1 MKKYDLSSVKSFMI
15 GAAPVS
21 PELQAALATVFPH
34 ASIGQGFGTSH
45 NVVCTPPTMAHTQ
58 VGMTET
64 FTIVALPRH
73 DQKVGTLGSAG
84 ILIPG
89 VTARVVRPDGTD
101 CAPDE
106 AGQFVLQMP
115 SLALGYLNNEK
126 ACAIHFTSLSTK
138 RR

>member
-1 MKKYDLSSVKSFMI
+1 MRTK
-15 GAAPVS
+15 VS
-21 PELQAALATVFPH
+21 LRRLAR
-34 ASIGQGFGTSH
+34 AQRS
-45 NVVCTPPTMAHTQ
+45 

-64 FTIVALPRH
+64 FTIVSLPRH

-84 ILIPG
+84 ILVPG

-126 ACAIHFTSLSTK
+126 AYVHCELCATSG
-138 RR
+138 